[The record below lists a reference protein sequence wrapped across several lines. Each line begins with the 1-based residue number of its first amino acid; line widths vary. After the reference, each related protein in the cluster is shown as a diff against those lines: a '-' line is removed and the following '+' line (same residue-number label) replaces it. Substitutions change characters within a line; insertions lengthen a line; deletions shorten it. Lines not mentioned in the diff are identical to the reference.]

1 VTTANPNW
9 VGHELG
15 GRYKVRKLLAKGG
28 MSLVYLA
35 FDPKVGREVAIKT
48 PRPNLLYS
56 DEFRKR
62 FDREIRALQ
71 ALTHPNLVDIFDL
84 GEHEGMPYAVLR
96 YLRGGTLRQRIN
108 SNQANSNLPLL
119 TSPDSV
125 LVWLPAIADAL
136 DYLHN
141 HNYLHRDVKPENILF
156 DQDDHPYLSDFGTIK
171 VLYDMQL
178 SSEPDSCLT
187 ELGQAIGT
195 LPYMPYEVLTRG
207 QLSRQVD
214 QYALAVTVYEVLSR
228 KLPYQG
234 RNPAELVLQQQNGP
248 PERLDRCAG
257 VDPLVADVVEKALSL
272 DPGQRFGSCRDF
284 AAAYANALKC
294 RVSFADFSSQSP
306 GTRNNADDQPLTVM
320 EPPRPVIALP
330 SSQERHTPVSPATP
344 QYIRLTD
351 TSPDNQEPPSSVPPA
366 ANPRSTNSPPPP
378 PASKSADVYPTG
390 SCLPEAIDIS
400 RTSSPGAPFSSPGNV
415 AGISSGHG
423 SHRSLIC
430 PICHM
435 RFEPLSDSSFVL
447 CPYCRVPVLVGSQ
460 AARPTLLRRARRQ
473 DALLITSLLILSLCG
488 IVGLLILMFL
498 VLRVH

>member
-1 VTTANPNW
+1 MTAANPNW
-9 VGHELG
+9 VGHELS
-15 GRYKVRKLLAKGG
+15 GRYKVCKLLAKGG

-35 FDPKVGREVAIKT
+35 FDSKVGREVAIKT

-62 FDREIRALQ
+62 FHREIRALQ

-84 GEHEGMPYAVLR
+84 GEHDGMPYAVLR
-96 YLRGGTLRQRIN
+96 YLRGGTLRQRIS
-108 SNQANSNLPLL
+108 SNQANSNFPLL

-195 LPYMPYEVLTRG
+195 LPYLPYEVLTRG

-214 QYALAVTVYEVLSR
+214 QYALAVTVYEALSG

-234 RNPAELVLQQQNGP
+234 RNPAELVLQQQNSR

-257 VDPLVADVVEKALSL
+257 VDPLVADVVERALSL
-272 DPGQRFGSCRDF
+272 EPGQRFGSCREF

-294 RVSFADFSSQSP
+294 RVSFADFSPQIS

-320 EPPRPVIALP
+320 EPPKPVIALP
-330 SSQERHTPVSPATP
+330 SSEERHTPVSPATP
-344 QYIRLTD
+344 RYIALTD
-351 TSPDNQEPPSSVPPA
+351 TFPDHQEPPSSVPPA
-366 ANPRSTNSPPPP
+366 IKPPSTNVLPPP
-378 PASKSADVYPTG
+378 PAGQSVDVHPAG
-390 SCLPEAIDIS
+390 PCLPQVTDIS
-400 RTSSPGAPFSSPGNV
+400 RSSSLGVPFSSPGNIP
-415 AGISSGHG
+415 GISSGFG
-423 SHRSLIC
+423 SHRLMIC
-430 PICHM
+430 PVCHM
-435 RFEPLSDSSFVL
+435 QFEALSNRSCVL
-447 CPYCRVPVLVGSQ
+447 CPYCRAPVLMGSQ
-460 AARPTLLRRARRQ
+460 AIRRTLLRRPRRRN
-473 DALLITSLLILSLCG
+473 ALLIASLLILSLCG
-488 IVGLLILMFL
+488 TVGLLVLML
-498 VLRVH
+498 IVLRGH